1 MSNTYI
7 ALATGLLFFV
17 GKFVEKRFIKKEQ
30 IQMKI
35 LFRDSLLVIIASVLG
50 NFVYNQFAVLVNDK
64 SSTPN
69 VFVNE
74 PDF

>member
-1 MSNTYI
+1 MYI
-7 ALATGLLFFV
+7 ALATGLLFFI
-17 GKFVEKRFIKKEQ
+17 GKFIEQRFIKKEQ

-35 LFRDSLLVIIASVLG
+35 LFRDSLLVIISSVLG

-64 SSTPN
+64 SNTPN

>member
-1 MSNTYI
+1 MYV

-17 GKFVEKRFIKKEQ
+17 GKFIEQRFIKKEQ
-30 IQMKI
+30 PKMRIM
-35 LFRDSLLVIIASVLG
+35 FRDSLLVFIACLLG
-50 NFVYNQFAVLVNDK
+50 HFVYKQFAVLVNEQ
-64 SSTPN
+64 TNAPN

>member
-1 MSNTYI
+1 MYV

-17 GKFVEKRFIKKEQ
+17 GKFVEQRFIKKEQ
-30 IQMKI
+30 PQMKI
-35 LFRDSLLVIIASVLG
+35 MFRDSLLVVIACVLG
-50 NFVYNQFAVLVNDK
+50 HFVYKQFAVLVNEQAN
-64 SSTPN
+64 TPN

>member
-1 MSNTYI
+1 MYI
-7 ALATGLLFFV
+7 SLATGLLFFV
-17 GKFVEKRFIKKEQ
+17 GKFVEQRFIKKNQ
-30 IQMKI
+30 VQMKM
-35 LFRDSLLVIIASVLG
+35 LFRDSLLVIISSVLG

-64 SSTPN
+64 SNTPN

>member
-1 MSNTYI
+1 MYI
-7 ALATGLLFFV
+7 SLATGLLFFF
-17 GKFVEKRFIKKEQ
+17 GKFIEQRFIKKEQ
-30 IQMKI
+30 IKMKL

-50 NFVYNQFAVLVNDK
+50 NFVYKQFAVLVNEQ
-64 SSTPN
+64 SNAPN